1 MNEPMHLV
9 PRHDI
14 LTIMAILRE
23 NNLVEDNDF
32 IKGIHDKLDKIT
44 NKPPANVAVKLIS

>member
-14 LTIMAILRE
+14 LTIMSI
-23 NNLVEDNDF
+23 LVENHLVADNEF
-32 IKGIHDKLDKIT
+32 IKEIHDKLDKIT
-44 NKPPANVAVKLIS
+44 NKLPANVAVKLVS